1 MTNTTTLS
9 EITAKYGHGRT
20 GQIECMTA
28 AYIGAVR
35 DWHSSQL
42 MMFKEDYERAAY
54 VLITKYGVQP
64 STLQEIYDRITA

>member
-1 MTNTTTLS
+1 
-9 EITAKYGHGRT
+9 
-20 GQIECMTA
+20 MTA